1 VQNLHKLHIRRAS
14 YDGAIGTV
22 GAGASGARV
31 GALPCPLVSA
41 LALCNAHQRV
51 SILSHKFRSN
61 RALPLVNRALLAI
74 VLASFTSAAL
84 SPAWAQP
91 SASQMPTLGDTSD
104 LSSSDERRLGD
115 RIARELYRDPDYLDD
130 PVLAE
135 YVQAIW
141 QPLLVAARARGDL
154 SPELSQRFAWEVML
168 GRDRTVNAFAL
179 PGGYLGVHLG
189 LIAVVSNRDELASVL
204 GHELSHVTQRHISR
218 LMAKQ
223 GQMTPWMIGAMIL
236 GALAASKSA
245 DAANALI
252 VGGQAVAAQNQ
263 LNFSRDMEREAD
275 RVGYGVMTEA
285 GFEAQGF
292 VSMFD
297 KLQQASRLN
306 DNGAYPYLR
315 SHPLTTERIA
325 DMQARQA
332 LAAPAPAQVAV
343 TLEHALVAARARVLA
358 NADVDALRATQL
370 EADSASLRTQ
380 AAPRQAGALYGA
392 ALAASQLR
400 DFASAS
406 SYLARLRPLVA
417 GDASAARLA
426 QLLQAEIALRAGDAS
441 AAQAALSAVSTPAVP
456 AAPGAPDPAPTVARP
471 ELLLAAQIALQPG
484 AGEPAHATSAALSA
498 SAARL
503 QAWVDLKP
511 RDAQAW
517 QLLSRVQS
525 AQNQT
530 LRALRADAEAQVA
543 RLDYAAALDRFKA
556 AQAFTRAGGSSQ
568 TAADHID
575 ASIID
580 TRQRQVELLLKE
592 QTLDR

>member
-1 VQNLHKLHIRRAS
+1 
-14 YDGAIGTV
+14 
-22 GAGASGARV
+22 
-31 GALPCPLVSA
+31 
-41 LALCNAHQRV
+41 
-51 SILSHKFRSN
+51 
-61 RALPLVNRALLAI
+61 
-74 VLASFTSAAL
+74 
-84 SPAWAQP
+84 
-91 SASQMPTLGDTSD
+91 MPTLGDTSD
-104 LSSSDERRLGD
+104 LSSSDERGLGD

-135 YVQAIW
+135 YVQGIW
-141 QPLLVAARARGDL
+141 EPLLAAARKRGDL
-154 SPELSQRFAWEVML
+154 SPELSQRFAWEIML

-204 GHELSHVTQRHISR
+204 GHELSHVTQRHIAR

-223 GQMTPWMIGAMIL
+223 GQQAPWMIGAMIL

-245 DAANALI
+245 DAGNALI

-275 RVGYGVMTEA
+275 RVGFGVMTEA

-292 VSMFD
+292 VSMFG

-325 DMQARQA
+325 DMQSRQG
-332 LAAPAPAQVAV
+332 LATPGSAKAEL
-343 TLEHALVAARARVLA
+343 TLEHALVAARARVLS
-358 NADVDALRATQL
+358 NTDVDALRAWQF
-370 EADSASLRTQ
+370 EAGSASLGTQ
-380 AAPRQAGALYGA
+380 AAPRQAGVWYGA

-400 DFASAS
+400 DFDQARI
-406 SYLARLRPLVA
+406 YLERLHGLVA

-426 QLLQAEIALRAGDAS
+426 RLLQAEIALRAGDAGG
-441 AAQAALSAVSTPAVP
+441 AQTALNTGSNPANATSQAGTPGQAP
-456 AAPGAPDPAPTVARP
+456 ATGRP
-471 ELLLAAQIALQPG
+471 ELLLAAQIALQAGPG
-484 AGEPAHATSAALSA
+484 GQADAASGTGGAAL
-498 SAARL
+498 AAVALRL
-503 QAWVDLKP
+503 QTWVAAHP

-517 QLLSRVQS
+517 QLLSSVQG
-525 AQNQT
+525 AQHQT
-530 LRALRADAEAQVA
+530 LRALRADAETQVA

-556 AQAFTRAGGSSQ
+556 AQAFSRQRASGQGGATGGVSASQ
-568 TAADHID
+568 AAADHID